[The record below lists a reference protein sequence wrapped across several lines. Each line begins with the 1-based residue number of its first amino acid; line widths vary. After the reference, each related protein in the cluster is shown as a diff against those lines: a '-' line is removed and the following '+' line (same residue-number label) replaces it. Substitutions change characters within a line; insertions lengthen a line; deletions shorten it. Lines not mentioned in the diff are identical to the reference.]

1 MHIQDIQKM
10 LHDTGIHV
18 WLLTDFQQTNGPALK
33 FLKFGPEKH
42 STRRWFYLI
51 PDRGNPVR
59 LVHSVESGIL
69 DHLPGET
76 RTYFG
81 RNALIERLGYLVPA
95 GSRVAMEYS
104 PMGRLPNVSRVD
116 AGTVELVQSLGA
128 EIVSSGDLLQWFSCR
143 WDKGALD
150 SHRKAATV
158 LRNTVTRV
166 WNLVTDQL
174 GSEELTEYRVQKFM
188 LKYMKSKGCITDHP
202 PIVAVGD
209 HSADPHFSLTTVE
222 SRPIRK
228 NQLLLIDLWCRINA
242 PGSVYADITWTAW
255 TGPSAPDPFV
265 TEVFEIVR
273 DARDAT
279 AQAVCKAFESRIPVT
294 GADLDRIAREHI
306 TGKGYGDRF
315 VHRTGHSLDTDVH
328 GAGAN
333 LDSLESED
341 DRSILP
347 GTGFTIEP
355 GIYLPGRFGIRSEL
369 NIAVLSEGEVEIT
382 GQPVQNTLER
392 LTA

>member
-10 LHDTGIHV
+10 LHDTGINA
-18 WLLTDFQQTNGPALK
+18 WLLTDYQQTNAPALK
-33 FLKFGPEKH
+33 FLAFDPEQH

-51 PDRGNPVR
+51 PDRGNPVS

-76 RTYFG
+76 QTYFG
-81 RNALIERLGYLVPA
+81 RDALIERLRHIVPA
-95 GSRVAMEYS
+95 GSRIAMEYS
-104 PMGRLPNVSRVD
+104 PMGCLPNVSRVD
-116 AGTVELVQSLGA
+116 AGTVELVRSLGA

-143 WDKGALD
+143 WDQAALE
-150 SHRKAATV
+150 SHRNAAAV
-158 LRNTVTRV
+158 LRNTVTFV
-166 WNLVTDQL
+166 WKLVMDQL
-174 GSEELTEYRVQKFM
+174 GSEDLTEYKVQKTM
-188 LKYMKSKGCITDHP
+188 LKYLKSKGCITGHP
-202 PIVAVGD
+202 PIVAAGD
-209 HSADPHFSLTTVE
+209 HSADPHFSLTTVN
-222 SRPIRK
+222 SRVIRN
-228 NQLLLIDLWCRINA
+228 NQLLLIDLWCKNNA

-255 TGPSAPDPFV
+255 TGPAEPDPFV
-265 TEVFEIVR
+265 AEIFEIVR

-279 AQAVCKAFESRIPVT
+279 VQAVCNAFESRIPVT
-294 GADLDRIAREHI
+294 GADLDRIARQHI

-341 DRSILP
+341 DRRILP

-355 GIYLPGRFGIRSEL
+355 GIYLPDRFGIRSEL
-369 NIAVLSEGEVEIT
+369 NVAVLPGGEVEIT
-382 GQPVQNTLER
+382 GQPVQKSLVR